1 MGHTQLKTRMQ
12 GGHVEHRGEI
22 EVKVVQ
28 KEKSGGEEGRQKT
41 KKAGEKKTKQNKK
54 KQCGPSRKSTV
65 QFNQEDSE
73 SRPLNHMY
81 LKKGS
86 IWSQEVD
93 L

>member
-1 MGHTQLKTRMQ
+1 MGHTQLKTRKQ

-28 KEKSGGEEGRQKT
+28 KEKSGGEEGRHKNQKSRWKKR
-41 KKAGEKKTKQNKK
+41 KKAKI
-54 KQCGPSRKSTV
+54 CPLDLSRKSTV
-65 QFNQEDSE
+65 QPNQEDSE

>member
-1 MGHTQLKTRMQ
+1 MGHTQLKTRKQ

-28 KEKSGGEEGRQKT
+28 KEKSGGEEGRQKNQ
-41 KKAGEKKTKQNKK
+41 KSRWKK
-54 KQCGPSRKSTV
+54 KKKMWPLDHSRKSTV
-65 QFNQEDSE
+65 QSNQEDSE
-73 SRPLNHMY
+73 NRPLNHMY